1 MSSELTI
8 ATLKV
13 MKNGRVKEWMDFN
26 DNATI
31 PMVMAMAKELS
42 GSKDQVIIDWYAD
55 DMQFVFDTNKMS
67 RITID
72 VDLDN
77 IEPASI
83 PNAPAMVNKWVAVA
97 NKVIAIEDISINDKL
112 SFIWSALRKEQLR
125 G

>member
-42 GSKDQVIIDWYAD
+42 GSNQVIIDWYAE

-67 RITID
+67 RISID
-72 VDLDN
+72 VDLEN
-77 IEPASI
+77 IEPSSI
-83 PNAPAMVNKWVAVA
+83 PNAPAVVNKWVAIA
-97 NKVIAIEDISINDKL
+97 NKVIAIEDISMNDKL